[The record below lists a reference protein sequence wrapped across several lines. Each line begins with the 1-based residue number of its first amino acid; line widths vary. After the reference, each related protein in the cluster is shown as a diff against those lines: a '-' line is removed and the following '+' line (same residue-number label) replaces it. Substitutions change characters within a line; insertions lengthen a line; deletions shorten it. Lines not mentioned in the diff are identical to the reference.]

1 MSRKKEKKIKR
12 LRKVSIWP
20 QIIEG
25 FLVETTIVAIALFV
39 IATDFFSDKI
49 DLVSTVPKTCL
60 RIINDVQTGW
70 DVNQK
75 ALNKNAQTEINNMIN
90 YSNETIG
97 GVCIVDDDK
106 NILASFGDTLEND
119 KRFFKYY
126 SKEKFE
132 QNKV

>member
-25 FLVETTIVAIALFV
+25 FLVEITIVAIALFV

-75 ALNKNAQTEINNMIN
+75 ALNKSAQNEIHNIIN

-97 GVCIVDDDK
+97 GVCIIDDDK
-106 NILASFGDTLEND
+106 NILASF
-119 KRFFKYY
+119 
-126 SKEKFE
+126 
-132 QNKV
+132 

>member
-25 FLVETTIVAIALFV
+25 FLVEITIVAIALFV

-75 ALNKNAQTEINNMIN
+75 ALNKSAQTEIHNIIN

-97 GVCIVDDDK
+97 GVCIIDDCICGGQLPVWKMDCLHSERK
-106 NILASFGDTLEND
+106 Q
-119 KRFFKYY
+119 KRC
-126 SKEKFE
+126 
-132 QNKV
+132 

>member
-1 MSRKKEKKIKR
+1 MSRKKEKKIKS

-25 FLVETTIVAIALFV
+25 FLVEITIVAIALFV

-75 ALNKNAQTEINNMIN
+75 ALNKSAQNEIHNIIN

-97 GVCIVDDDK
+97 GVCIIDDDK
-106 NILASFGDTLEND
+106 NILAISCLGLLYLDMKDYKKAENFL
-119 KRFFKYY
+119 R
-126 SKEKFE
+126 
-132 QNKV
+132 